1 MRPIVLVKQVPDLR
15 GAPIGVRPDGTIDRQ
30 AAAAV
35 TNPADLHALEAALS
49 VAVEVWAL
57 SMGPP
62 NAEATPARG
71 RVAGASRPCCCVT
84 ACWPVRTWATPT
96 PSQEGSSG
104 SAANRAPRY
113 LGDRR

>member
-1 MRPIVLVKQVPDLR
+1 MRAIVLVKQVPDLR

-49 VAVEVWAL
+49 VAAEVWVL

-62 NAEATPARG
+62 TSPSVGSRLVSGLELAPSAVWWEEAVG
-71 RVAGASRPCCCVT
+71 DCGGFD
-84 ACWPVRTWATPT
+84 PVRHIEFA
-96 PSQEGSSG
+96 Q
-104 SAANRAPRY
+104 
-113 LGDRR
+113 DV